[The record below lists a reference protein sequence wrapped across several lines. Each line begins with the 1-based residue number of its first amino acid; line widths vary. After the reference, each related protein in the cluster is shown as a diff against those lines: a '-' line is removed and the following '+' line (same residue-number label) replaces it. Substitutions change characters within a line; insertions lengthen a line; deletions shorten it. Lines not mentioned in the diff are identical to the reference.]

1 MLSTTI
7 TKLRCPVFLDLD
19 DPSQADT
26 CQGEISLLVKG
37 VPQSQSHLS
46 THVAAHEIAS
56 GMLECQN
63 CRARFPIIA
72 GVAIL
77 SSDVAS
83 YILQHVKGIAQLV
96 NEDEIPIE
104 YREDFIDAKSEIEA
118 EHIEEDL
125 EAERVVSLYL
135 MNHYLRF
142 GDADKKLPQ
151 WLKPMSGHM
160 SPLIESL
167 IREHWDHGPFSQI
180 VRWFDSIASE
190 KPQASV
196 IELGSGVGG
205 LYPHLRAK
213 LGSYLG
219 IDSSFA
225 SVALARHLAL
235 GAPYGRKLRIPNDL
249 LQGPVSRE
257 VTIAAQNALDGSA
270 DFVVGEIE
278 GLPVQKSQW
287 DVTIAL
293 NAIDMMPMPALLPK
307 LQYDVLKKDGI
318 AIQSCPYIWHE
329 QVARDLRER
338 LPLGIEQSSQAVEWL
353 YSDAGLK
360 IEESVEHLPWLFFK
374 HLRQLE
380 IYSVHIFK
388 ARKS

>member
-37 VPQSQSHLS
+37 VPQSQAHLPS
-46 THVAAHEIAS
+46 YEISS
-56 GMLECQN
+56 GMLECQR
-63 CRARFPIIA
+63 CRAHFPILG

-96 NEDEIPIE
+96 SDEEIPIE
-104 YREDFIDAKSEIEA
+104 YREDFVDAKSEIEP

-142 GDADKKLPQ
+142 GDKRGQLPS
-151 WLKPMSGHM
+151 WLKPNTGSM

-167 IREHWDHGPFSQI
+167 IRDYWDHGPLSQI
-180 VRWFDSIASE
+180 DRWFDSISSE
-190 KPQASV
+190 KPKASV

-205 LYPHLRAK
+205 LYPLLRAK
-213 LGSYLG
+213 LGTYLG

-235 GAPYGRKLRIPNDL
+235 GAPYGRKLRVPNDL

-257 VTIAAQNALDGSA
+257 VVIPAQNAMDGSA
-270 DFVVGEIE
+270 DFIVGEIE
-278 GLPVQKSQW
+278 GLPAQKDHW

-293 NAIDMMPMPALLPK
+293 NAIDMMPVPALLPQ
-307 LQYDVLKKDGI
+307 LQYELLKSGGI
-318 AIQSCPYIWHE
+318 AVQSCPYIWHE
-329 QVARDLRER
+329 QVARELRDR
-338 LPLGIEQSSQAVEWL
+338 LPKEIQQSSKAVEWL
-353 YSDAGLK
+353 YSEAGFKLEDS
-360 IEESVEHLPWLFFK
+360 IEHLPWLFFK

-380 IYSVHIFK
+380 IYSAHLFK

>member
-7 TKLRCPVFLDLD
+7 SKLRCPSFI
-19 DPSQADT
+19 SEGEI
-26 CQGEISLLVKG
+26 CQGEVALLGKG
-37 VPQSQSHLS
+37 GAPQAFSG
-46 THVAAHEIAS
+46 AAQEIAS
-56 GMLECQN
+56 GTLFCQN
-63 CRARFPIIA
+63 CQTRYPILA
-72 GVAIL
+72 GVAVL
-77 SSDVAS
+77 TSDVAS
-83 YILQHVKGIAQLV
+83 YILHHVKGISQLV
-96 NEDEIPIE
+96 SEDEIPVE

-135 MNHYLRF
+135 MNHYLRV
-142 GDADKKLPQ
+142 GDGSQGTPA
-151 WLKPMSGHM
+151 WLKPEQGGTV

-167 IREHWDHGPFSQI
+167 IREHWDRGPFSQI
-180 VRWFDSIASE
+180 SQWFNSVASE
-190 KPQASV
+190 KPKASV

-205 LYPHLRAK
+205 IYPLLKAK
-213 LGSYLG
+213 IGSYLG

-235 GAPYGRKLRIPNDL
+235 GAPYGRKVRVPGDL

-257 VTIAAQNALDGSA
+257 VDIPIENALNGSA
-270 DFVVGEIE
+270 DFIVGEIE
-278 GLPVQKSQW
+278 SFPVQIGQA

-293 NAIDMMPMPALLPK
+293 NAIDMMPEPALLPE
-307 LQYDVLKKDGI
+307 LQYKLLKKGGI

-338 LPLGIEQSSQAVEWL
+338 IPATIRDSAQAVEWL
-353 YSDAGLK
+353 YTQAGFTMSQK
-360 IEESVEHLPWLFFK
+360 VEHLPWLFFK

-380 IYSVHIFK
+380 IYSVHIFM
-388 ARKS
+388 ARA